1 VPARVPVPA
10 PPLRRFG
17 GSFYAKHE
25 IIHCKRPAGGFSFG
39 PNLRLFYIVARYI
52 NYTPSRLAS
61 TLASA
66 PHVFASY
73 EAFISSPPKYEVRC
87 MATETGVLHNSRSR
101 VVTPLTGN
109 DGARHV
115 HF

>member
-1 VPARVPVPA
+1 MSARVPVPA

-17 GSFYAKHE
+17 EVFTRSMKLFIASDLL
-25 IIHCKRPAGGFSFG
+25 AGGVSA
-39 PNLRLFYIVARYI
+39 PNLRLLYIVARYI
-52 NYTPSRLAS
+52 NYAPSRLAS

-66 PHVFASY
+66 PRVFASY